1 MAITR
6 WDPFRDLISLQERM
20 NKLFEDSL
28 ARSGTFEE
36 GFSAGAW
43 SPSADIYETQEK
55 IVIRLDLPGLSQDE
69 IELRIEDNTLVI
81 RGERALDKETKRED
95 YHRVERAYGAFSR
108 SFTLPN
114 TVDTDTIKASHKNG
128 VLEIVLPKKEETKP
142 KKIKIELK

>member
-20 NKLFEDSL
+20 NKLFEESL
-28 ARSGTFEE
+28 SRSGTFEE
-36 GFSAGAW
+36 GLSAGAW
-43 SPSADIYETQEK
+43 SPSADIYETQDK
-55 IVIRLDLPGLSQDE
+55 IVIKLDLPGLSQEE
-69 IELRIEDNTLVI
+69 IELKIEDNTLVI

-95 YHRVERAYGAFSR
+95 YHRIERAYGAFSR

-114 TVDTDTIKASHKNG
+114 TVDTDTIKASHRNG
-128 VLEIVLPKKEETKP
+128 VLEIILPKKEETKP